1 MDIYACNISFDKHGD
16 DHYTLVLLN
25 DIKGIHLLYYCIP
38 VSQRS
43 DH

>member
-1 MDIYACNISFDKHGD
+1 MDIYACNSSFDKHTD
-16 DHYTLVLLN
+16 DHYTLLN